1 MNNID
6 AIMNNKLYREALEKL
21 SEYER
26 DREFCNHTIEHFI
39 DVSRIAYIMA
49 LEENLS
55 VSKEVAYISG
65 LLAAE
70 LGENVNLAKRAGLL
84 HDIGRV
90 RQYEE
95 GIHHDI
101 ASVEM
106 SREILKE
113 TSFTEDE
120 VNIILNGIANHRKE
134 SDNKLEE
141 IIYKADKLSRQCF
154 NCKAEKECYWSSEK
168 KNFKITY

>member
-1 MNNID
+1 MNKID
-6 AIMNNKLYREALEKL
+6 AIMNNKLNREALEKL

-55 VSKEVAYISG
+55 VSKEVIYAI
-65 LLAAE
+65 
-70 LGENVNLAKRAGLL
+70 GLL

>member
-6 AIMNNKLYREALEKL
+6 VIMSNKLYKEALKKL

-39 DVSRIAYIMA
+39 DVARIAYIMV
-49 LEENLS
+49 LEEDLK
-55 VSKEVAYISG
+55 VSKEVIYAI
-65 LLAAE
+65 
-70 LGENVNLAKRAGLL
+70 GLL

-90 RQYEE
+90 KQYEE

-101 ASVEM
+101 ASVDM

-113 TSFTEDE
+113 TSFTEEE
-120 VNIILNGIANHRKE
+120 VKIILNGIANHRKE

-141 IIYKADKLSRQCF
+141 IIYRADKLSRQCF
-154 NCKAEKECYWSSEK
+154 SCKAENECYWSKDK

>member
-6 AIMNNKLYREALEKL
+6 VIMSNKLYKESLEKL
-21 SEYER
+21 NKYEA

-39 DVSRIAYIMA
+39 DVSRIAYIMV
-49 LEENLS
+49 LEEGLK
-55 VSKEVAYISG
+55 VSKDVIYA
-65 LLAAE
+65 
-70 LGENVNLAKRAGLL
+70 VGLL

-113 TSFTEDE
+113 TSFTDE
-120 VNIILNGIANHRKE
+120 EINTILNGIANHRKE

-154 NCKAEKECYWSSEK
+154 NCKAEKECYWSNEK

>member
-1 MNNID
+1 MENIN
-6 AIMNNKLYREALEKL
+6 IILNNKEYKQALEKL

-26 DREFCNHTIEHFI
+26 NREFCNHTIEHFI
-39 DVSRIAYIMA
+39 DVSRIAYILV
-49 LEENLS
+49 LEEKLS
-55 VSKEVAYISG
+55 VSKEVIYAI
-65 LLAAE
+65 
-70 LGENVNLAKRAGLL
+70 GLL

-90 RQYEE
+90 KQYEE

-106 SREILKE
+106 SKEILKE
-113 TSFTEDE
+113 TSFTDE
-120 VNIILNGIANHRKE
+120 EINIILNGIANHRKE

>member
-55 VSKEVAYISG
+55 VSKEVIYSI
-65 LLAAE
+65 
-70 LGENVNLAKRAGLL
+70 GLL

>member
-1 MNNID
+1 MKNID
-6 AIMNNKLYREALEKL
+6 IIMNNSMYTESLEKL
-21 SEYER
+21 KKYEEN
-26 DREFCNHTIEHFI
+26 REFCNHTIEHFI
-39 DVSRIAYIMA
+39 DVSRIAYIMV
-49 LEENLS
+49 LEEGLK
-55 VSKEVAYISG
+55 VSKDVIYAI
-65 LLAAE
+65 
-70 LGENVNLAKRAGLL
+70 GLL

-113 TSFTEDE
+113 TSFIEEEINT
-120 VNIILNGIANHRKE
+120 ILNGIANHRKE

>member
-49 LEENLS
+49 LEENLG
-55 VSKEVAYISG
+55 VSKEVIYAI
-65 LLAAE
+65 
-70 LGENVNLAKRAGLL
+70 GLL

-113 TSFTEDE
+113 TNFTEDE

>member
-1 MNNID
+1 MDNID
-6 AIMNNKLYREALEKL
+6 AIMNNKLYNEALEKL

-39 DVSRIAYIMA
+39 DVSRIAYIMV
-49 LEENLS
+49 LEEKLS
-55 VSKEVAYISG
+55 VSKDVIYAI
-65 LLAAE
+65 
-70 LGENVNLAKRAGLL
+70 GLL

-95 GIHHDI
+95 GINHDI

-113 TSFTEDE
+113 TSFTEQE
-120 VNIILNGIANHRKE
+120 INIILNGIANHRKE

>member
-6 AIMNNKLYREALEKL
+6 VIMSNKLYKEALKKL

-39 DVSRIAYIMA
+39 DVSRIAYIMV
-49 LEENLS
+49 LEEKLS
-55 VSKEVAYISG
+55 VSKEVIYAI
-65 LLAAE
+65 
-70 LGENVNLAKRAGLL
+70 GLL

-113 TSFTEDE
+113 TSFTEQE
-120 VNIILNGIANHRKE
+120 INIILNGIANHRKE

-141 IIYKADKLSRQCF
+141 IIYKADKLSRQ
-154 NCKAEKECYWSSEK
+154 
-168 KNFKITY
+168 

>member
-1 MNNID
+1 MDNID
-6 AIMNNKLYREALEKL
+6 AIMNNKLYNEALEKL

-39 DVSRIAYIMA
+39 DVSRIAYIMV
-49 LEENLS
+49 LEEKLS
-55 VSKEVAYISG
+55 VSKEVIYAI
-65 LLAAE
+65 
-70 LGENVNLAKRAGLL
+70 GLL

-95 GIHHDI
+95 GINHDI

-113 TSFTEDE
+113 TSFTEQE
-120 VNIILNGIANHRKE
+120 INIILNGIANHRKE

>member
-1 MNNID
+1 MENIN
-6 AIMNNKLYREALEKL
+6 IILNNKEYKQALEKL
-21 SEYER
+21 SEYEKN
-26 DREFCNHTIEHFI
+26 REFCNHTIEHFI
-39 DVSRIAYIMA
+39 DVSRIAYIMV
-49 LEENLS
+49 LEEKLN
-55 VSKEVAYISG
+55 VSKEVIYAI
-65 LLAAE
+65 
-70 LGENVNLAKRAGLL
+70 GLL

-106 SREILKE
+106 SKEILKE
-113 TSFTEDE
+113 TSFTDKEI
-120 VNIILNGIANHRKE
+120 NIILNGIANHRKE
-134 SDNKLEE
+134 SDNKVEE

>member
-1 MNNID
+1 MENIN
-6 AIMNNKLYREALEKL
+6 IILNNKEYKQALEKL

-26 DREFCNHTIEHFI
+26 NREFCNHTIEHFM
-39 DVSRIAYIMA
+39 DVSRIAYIMV
-49 LEENLS
+49 LEEKLN
-55 VSKEVAYISG
+55 VSKEVIYAI
-65 LLAAE
+65 
-70 LGENVNLAKRAGLL
+70 GLL

-90 RQYEE
+90 KQYEE

-106 SREILKE
+106 SKEILKE
-113 TSFTEDE
+113 TSFTDE
-120 VNIILNGIANHRKE
+120 EINIILNGIANHRKE

-154 NCKAEKECYWSSEK
+154 NCKAEK
-168 KNFKITY
+168 

>member
-6 AIMNNKLYREALEKL
+6 VIMSNKLYKEALKKL

-39 DVSRIAYIMA
+39 DVSRIAYIMV
-49 LEENLS
+49 LEEKLS
-55 VSKEVAYISG
+55 VSKEVIYAI
-65 LLAAE
+65 
-70 LGENVNLAKRAGLL
+70 GLL

-95 GIHHDI
+95 GIHQDI

-113 TSFTEDE
+113 TSFTEQE
-120 VNIILNGIANHRKE
+120 INIILNGIANHRKE

>member
-6 AIMNNKLYREALEKL
+6 VIMSNKLYKEALKKL

-39 DVSRIAYIMA
+39 DVSRIAYIMV
-49 LEENLS
+49 LEEGLK
-55 VSKEVAYISG
+55 VSKDVIYAI
-65 LLAAE
+65 
-70 LGENVNLAKRAGLL
+70 GLL

-113 TSFTEDE
+113 TSFIEEEINT
-120 VNIILNGIANHRKE
+120 ILNGIANHRKE

>member
-1 MNNID
+1 MENIN
-6 AIMNNKLYREALEKL
+6 IILNNKEYKQALEKL

-26 DREFCNHTIEHFI
+26 NREFCNHTIEHFI
-39 DVSRIAYIMA
+39 DLSRIAYIMV
-49 LEENLS
+49 LEEKLS
-55 VSKEVAYISG
+55 VSKEVIYAI
-65 LLAAE
+65 
-70 LGENVNLAKRAGLL
+70 GLL

-106 SREILKE
+106 SKEILKE
-113 TSFTEDE
+113 TSFTDE
-120 VNIILNGIANHRKE
+120 EINIILNGIANHRKE

>member
-6 AIMNNKLYREALEKL
+6 AIMSNKLYKESLEKL

-39 DVSRIAYIMA
+39 DVSRIAYIMV
-49 LEENLS
+49 LEERLN
-55 VSKEVAYISG
+55 VSKEIIYAI
-65 LLAAE
+65 
-70 LGENVNLAKRAGLL
+70 GLL

-113 TSFTEDE
+113 TNFTEYEIDT
-120 VNIILNGIANHRKE
+120 ILNGIANHRKE

-141 IIYKADKLSRQCF
+141 IIYKADKISRQCF

>member
-49 LEENLS
+49 LEENLG
-55 VSKEVAYISG
+55 VSKEVIYAI
-65 LLAAE
+65 
-70 LGENVNLAKRAGLL
+70 GLL

>member
-1 MNNID
+1 MENIN
-6 AIMNNKLYREALEKL
+6 IILNNKEYKQALEKL

-26 DREFCNHTIEHFI
+26 NREFCNHTIEHFM
-39 DVSRIAYIMA
+39 DVSRIAYIMV
-49 LEENLS
+49 LEEKLN
-55 VSKEVAYISG
+55 VSKEVIYAI
-65 LLAAE
+65 
-70 LGENVNLAKRAGLL
+70 GLL

-90 RQYEE
+90 KQYEE

-106 SREILKE
+106 SKEILKE
-113 TSFTEDE
+113 TRFTDE
-120 VNIILNGIANHRKE
+120 EINIILNGIANHRKE